1 MVYNLIT
8 CCAVTRLV
16 LTTHGM
22 RRAQHK
28 KTVGSLRPIVC
39 DRAIPNDMFRLWE
52 AEPPWSVEVSLKR
65 MGLLARGAFGEMVE
79 RANPHHSA
87 YKEPL
92 RDPSYANQ
100 GFVDNNI

>member
-1 MVYNLIT
+1 MEFPQ
-8 CCAVTRLV
+8 
-16 LTTHGM
+16 G
-22 RRAQHK
+22 
-28 KTVGSLRPIVC
+28 GC
-39 DRAIPNDMFRLWE
+39 DRAIPNDMLRLWE

-79 RANPHHSA
+79 RANPHQSA
-87 YKEPL
+87 YKEPR

>member
-1 MVYNLIT
+1 MAHAEVSAPFRILLVEDSEHD
-8 CCAVTRLV
+8 AVAF
-16 LTTHGM
+16 HG
-22 RRAQHK
+22 
-28 KTVGSLRPIVC
+28 C
-39 DRAIPNDMFRLWE
+39 DRAIPNDMLRLWE

-79 RANPHHSA
+79 RANPHQSA
-87 YKEPL
+87 YKEPR